1 MATTRKAFLAPMFA
15 LLAFFALSSAIAE
28 AEKTENKNFDVSGFT
43 RVSLRG
49 SSHVEVIQGDHFAV
63 HATGPTD
70 VMPHAKAEVRGSTLE
85 LSVDD
90 NTQNWFGVITI
101 TRDLDQ
107 KVQFTVTMP
116 KVEGIEVT
124 GSGQAVAETLESET
138 LDLKVTGSGTV
149 RVAKAAAE
157 NLSAYVTGSGDLIL
171 DKALSVSSE
180 IGISGSG
187 DIFLGGITGEK
198 LTAEI
203 KGSGD
208 MRVGGRVADVNIR
221 IMGSGDFVGRS
232 LRADNASGSV
242 MGSGD
247 IVLKRPQKDSFSVMG
262 SGDVALVD

>member
-1 MATTRKAFLAPMFA
+1 MATTKKAFLAPLIA
-15 LLAFFALSSAIAE
+15 LLTLFAVGSAHAE
-28 AEKTENKNFDVSGFT
+28 AEEMESKSFDVNGFT
-43 RVSLRG
+43 RVSLKG

-63 HATGPTD
+63 NATGPAE
-70 VMPHAKAEVRGSTLE
+70 VMAHAKAQLKGDTLE

-90 NTQNWFGVITI
+90 NTQRWFGVITI

-116 KVEGIEVT
+116 KVEAIVVL
-124 GSGQAVAETLESET
+124 GSGQAVAESLESES
-138 LDLKVTGSGTV
+138 LDLGVTGSGTV
-149 RVAKAAAE
+149 RIAKAAAE
-157 NLSAYVTGSGDLIL
+157 NLNAYVTGSGDLIL
-171 DKALSVSSE
+171 DKALSVTSE
-180 IGISGSG
+180 IAISGSG
-187 DIFLGGITGEK
+187 DVFLGGITGEK
-198 LTAEI
+198 LSAEI

-232 LRADNASGSV
+232 LRADNATGSV

-247 IVLKRPQKDSFSVMG
+247 IVLKRPQRDSFTVMG

>member
-1 MATTRKAFLAPMFA
+1 MATMKKAFLAPLFA
-15 LLAFFALSSAIAE
+15 LLALFVLSSAQAE
-28 AEKTENKNFDVSGFT
+28 GDKKETKSFDVNGFT

-63 HATGPTD
+63 NASGPAE
-70 VMPHAKAEVRGSTLE
+70 VMPHVKAEVKGNTLE
-85 LSVDD
+85 LYVDD
-90 NTQNWFGVITI
+90 NTQHWFGVITI
-101 TRDLDQ
+101 TRDRDQ
-107 KVQFTVTMP
+107 KVHFTVTMP
-116 KVEGIEVT
+116 KVEALEVA

-138 LDLKVTGSGTV
+138 IDLGVTGSGTV

-171 DKALSVSSE
+171 DKALSVNSE
-180 IGISGSG
+180 IAISGSG

-198 LTAEI
+198 LSAEI
-203 KGSGD
+203 RGSGD

-232 LRADNASGSV
+232 LRADNASGAV

-247 IVLKRPQKDSFSVMG
+247 IVLKRPQSDSFSVMG